1 MGDVQRKIIIAD
13 KQFLVT
19 EALQSILGK
28 TGLFSDIGIVGSKR
42 ELVKRLEVDQ
52 DALLI
57 IDPALFD
64 FDGLDDLKAFH
75 KKFPQLPILILT
87 NSLTKTEFGELSK
100 IGVKNMIYKTAD
112 KNEVL
117 AAVESALKGKKYFS
131 EEILDLIL
139 ELNENKVNHDEP
151 KDLTPS
157 EVEIVKMISGGLTT
171 KEIANKKN
179 ISFHTA
185 NTHRKNIFRKM
196 KVNSTSELIMH
207 AIKAGWIDNIEY
219 YI

>member
-1 MGDVQRKIIIAD
+1 MGDYPSKIIIAD
-13 KQFLVT
+13 TQFLVI
-19 EALQSILGK
+19 EALKSILSR
-28 TGLFSDIGIVGSKR
+28 TGLFSDIEIVSSKW
-42 ELVKRLEVDQ
+42 ELAKILEGTQ
-52 DALLI
+52 DALLV

-64 FDGLDDLKAFH
+64 FDGLDDLKTFH
-75 KKFPQLPILILT
+75 RKFPLLPILILT
-87 NSLTKTEFGELSK
+87 NSLTKSEFGELSK
-100 IGVKNMIYKTAD
+100 MGLRNMIYKTAD

-117 AAVESALKGKKYFS
+117 LAVDSALKGKKYFS

-139 ELNENKVNHDEP
+139 EMNDNKAIHDEP
-151 KDLTPS
+151 GNLTTS

-196 KVNSTSELIMH
+196 KVNSTSELIMQ